1 MVRAPAGSGRAI
13 GAAAASMALKSMA
26 GIAMVSPRPALAAG
40 AGAGAGDW
48 IPAAGIGAVVVALGM
63 VGGAPPLLAVGGT
76 SDASGMVIASGGLG
90 AGLAPHWL
98 QNRAPSG
105 SG

>member
-1 MVRAPAGSGRAI
+1 
-13 GAAAASMALKSMA
+13 MALKSMA
-26 GIAMVSPRPALAAG
+26 GIAMVSPSPGPA

-48 IPAAGIGAVVVALGM
+48 IPGAGIGAVVVALGI

-76 SDASGMVIASGGLG
+76 SEASGMVMASGGLG